1 MQWPTKQCFTVI
13 RIGHVLISTT
23 TDKLKNVIIK
33 DRQTKRLTVGVF
45 KGLLL
50 FGGLG
55 DDFDPLAE
63 EDTDVSAVAVEHLD
77 RQHEVLSLVRVGYV
91 QGFGCAIILEDTG
104 RERRAEGRNQNTVL
118 CVCHRCQQRNVVT
131 VKCLE
136 GRRVSHVSYLS
147 L

>member
-104 RERRAEGRNQNTVL
+104 RERRAEGEIRTHQIRFF
-118 CVCHRCQQRNVVT
+118 CCMCY
-131 VKCLE
+131 
-136 GRRVSHVSYLS
+136 VSVIAVNREMS
-147 L
+147 LL